1 LVEYFVSSTAFL
13 ALFGT
18 LCTSLVSEVQ
28 KAFEDPFF
36 SQASDGAQPDSGNIP
51 WIGLETLFDLVLST
65 YKVISASSDLK
76 SGLKNQAVLDD
87 LASEVF
93 LFAYLLPLCEGI
105 VKSDKRSFDLSA
117 ELWKKWFED
126 ALEEG
131 RRGLEVEP
139 GRSRASRGLREVRE
153 RLKGLVVGTKT
164 RVL

>member
-13 ALFGT
+13 ALFDT
-18 LCTSLVSEVQ
+18 LCTSLVSEIQ

-36 SQASDGAQPDSGNIP
+36 SQASDGAQSSSGNIP

-76 SGLKNQAVLDD
+76 SKNQAVLDD
-87 LASEVF
+87 LASEAF
-93 LFAYLLPLCEGI
+93 LFALLLPLCEGI

-131 RRGLEVEP
+131 RRGVEVEP